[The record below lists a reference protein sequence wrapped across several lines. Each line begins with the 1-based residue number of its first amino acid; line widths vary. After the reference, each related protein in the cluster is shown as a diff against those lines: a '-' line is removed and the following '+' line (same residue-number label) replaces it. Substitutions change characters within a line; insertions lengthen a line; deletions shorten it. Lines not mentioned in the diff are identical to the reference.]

1 MNNTDN
7 MYTRLHIDVHGFL
20 FFSLN
25 INKIFFQY
33 ANKHIL
39 KDNDSDESNMVLN
52 TESREEKLQRPQSYV
67 MALA

>member
-1 MNNTDN
+1 MFT
-7 MYTRLHIDVHGFL
+7 V